1 MVSFTQRFQIV
12 KDRKKEIF
20 HEPCVFP
27 YNETGP
33 AHWCY
38 SHCAAGHFVPREEIV
53 LIVMEKTRC
62 VEKDS
67 VFFRCKQ
74 VVPGGQSGTF
84 LFLQKKRS
92 VQRKKE
98 NHMP

>member
-1 MVSFTQRFQIV
+1 
-12 KDRKKEIF
+12 
-20 HEPCVFP
+20 
-27 YNETGP
+27 
-33 AHWCY
+33 
-38 SHCAAGHFVPREEIV
+38 
-53 LIVMEKTRC
+53 

-98 NHMP
+98 NHIPKQMSLSSGRRENAKETFGILQKHIGGNQI

>member
-38 SHCAAGHFVPREEIV
+38 SHCVAGHFVPREEIV
-53 LIVMEKTRC
+53 LIVMEKNTMRG
-62 VEKDS
+62 KR
-67 VFFRCKQ
+67 FGLFRCKQ